1 MRAAPPKILIATFGS
16 LGDLHPFIALGK
28 ALQDEG
34 FAVVVATSRYHRERV
49 EAQGLGF
56 AAVSPD
62 LEELSER
69 LGLDL
74 GGMARRMSED
84 DGFLFEKLIFPY
96 LHRSYRQLLTE
107 AEGAAAIVAHSIAFS
122 AHATAETLQIPLV
135 LVTLSPMLLFSAYD
149 PPYGTRAPFIP
160 EPQTR
165 ASLGYNRALLK
176 VFAGLADLWAAPLR
190 RFRRDLG
197 LPNPGP
203 FALYRGGAPDVATIG
218 LHTPLLA
225 PPRPDHS
232 PNLLIAGH
240 SFHDGAAAMEEEE
253 ASRLEAF
260 LAAGEPPL
268 VVTLGSLLVHGC
280 SAYYRACVEAAL
292 KLQQR
297 AVLLVG
303 ADQLAELR
311 AGAPPCVH
319 VAAYVPHS
327 RLFPRALAIVHHGG
341 AGTSGQALRAGKP
354 QLVTPFL
361 GDQQDN
367 AARLARLGVART
379 LPGRKVTAEGLARE
393 LSALLATPDYAR
405 RAGALAPHIA
415 AEDGP
420 AVAARRIAE
429 LARRQK

>member
-28 ALQDEG
+28 ALQYEG
-34 FAVVVATSRYHRERV
+34 FAVVVATSEYHRERV

-62 LEELSER
+62 LEELTQR

-74 GGMARRMSED
+74 GAMARRMSED

-96 LHRSYRQLLTE
+96 LHRAYRQLLTE

-122 AHATAETLQIPLV
+122 AHAAAEKLKIPLA

-149 PPYGTRAPFIP
+149 PPYGLRAPFIR
-160 EPQTR
+160 EPQRR
-165 ASLGYNRALLK
+165 ASLGYNRALLGL
-176 VFAGLADLWAAPLR
+176 FAGLAGLWAAPLN

-197 LPNPGP
+197 LANPGP
-203 FALYRGGAPDVATIG
+203 FALYRAPDVATIG
-218 LHTPLLA
+218 LHSPLLA

-240 SFHDGAAAMEEEE
+240 SFHDAASDMEEGE
-253 ASRLEAF
+253 AGLLEDF
-260 LAAGEPPL
+260 LAAGEAPI
-268 VVTLGSLLVHGC
+268 VFTLGSLLTHGC
-280 SAYYRACVEAAL
+280 CAYYRAAIEAA
-292 KLQQR
+292 QQLRKR

-303 ADQLAELR
+303 RDELAELR
-311 AGAPPCVH
+311 AGAPAGVH
-319 VAAYVPHS
+319 VAGYVPHS
-327 RLFPRALAIVHHGG
+327 QLFPRALATVHHGG

-367 AARLARLGVART
+367 AARLARLGLARM

-393 LSALLATPDYAR
+393 LSTLLATPDYAR
-405 RAGALAPHIA
+405 RAGELAPRVA

-429 LARRQK
+429 LVRQG